1 MIRKFRS
8 FQLSQRHRDLL
19 IAPPVASDRNAIRTR
34 RPCTFLNTSSMGWLG
49 GIMIGPS
56 MGDVFRRPARRDLQ
70 TSAAI

>member
-1 MIRKFRS
+1 
-8 FQLSQRHRDLL
+8 
-19 IAPPVASDRNAIRTR
+19 
-34 RPCTFLNTSSMGWLG
+34 MGWLG